1 MNLLLKEIKL
11 FSKSNWWVYIIFLIC
26 ISIIWKTNT
35 GNIFEITIIFLL
47 HFLGDLFVMMMS
59 DFYKNKDKRKGSIY
73 QIFSGIIF
81 NIIGIY
87 ALIFNAK
94 PNYFISNIMFGF
106 TSLKLYFEDIKQKK
120 YKIFNYKNSIILG
133 IFIFI
138 IFLYFGL
145 LDYIGNFIQLLGFIL
160 FAIALILDNE
170 KTKYFLSIL
179 ALFLQVLGGGLNIY
193 NSFLLANIV
202 GVDVSFTLL
211 PLTVFIFYLKSLSN
225 SYGIKT
231 KR

>member
-35 GNIFEITIIFLL
+35 WNIFEITIIFLL
-47 HFLGDLFVMMMS
+47 HFLWDLFVMMMS
-59 DFYKNKDKRKGSIY
+59 DFYKNKDKRKWSIY
-73 QIFSGIIF
+73 QIFSWIIF
-81 NIIGIY
+81 NIIWIY

-94 PNYFISNIMFGF
+94 PNYFISNIMFWF

-120 YKIFNYKNSIILG
+120 YKIFNYKNSIILW

-145 LDYIGNFIQLLGFIL
+145 LDYIWNFIQLLWFIL

-179 ALFLQVLGGGLNIY
+179 ALFLQVLWWWLNIY

-202 GVDVSFTLL
+202 WVDVSFTLL

-225 SYGIKT
+225 SYWIKT